1 MDRSTS
7 KHRRCEYNY
16 YVRSLA
22 ESFSFH
28 PAHVAVD
35 HMTELTPKYTISVV
49 AQMVGLHEQSLRMYE
64 RKGLIQPQ
72 RSDGNIRLFS
82 DADVERVRSI
92 KRLVDDLGVNL
103 AGAEVIL
110 HMREQMDLMRQE
122 LEQLQRLGRQLLKE
136 DS

>member
-1 MDRSTS
+1 MIDRMS
-7 KHRRCEYNY
+7 KR
-16 YVRSLA
+16 
-22 ESFSFH
+22 
-28 PAHVAVD
+28 
-35 HMTELTPKYTISVV
+35 TPKYTISVV

-82 DADVERVRSI
+82 DADVERVRCI

-122 LEQLQRLGRQLLKE
+122 LEQLQRLGRQLLNEEKG
-136 DS
+136 S

>member
-1 MDRSTS
+1 
-7 KHRRCEYNY
+7 
-16 YVRSLA
+16 
-22 ESFSFH
+22 
-28 PAHVAVD
+28 
-35 HMTELTPKYTISVV
+35 MTELTPKYTISVV

-122 LEQLQRLGRQLLKE
+122 LEQLQRLGRQLLRE
-136 DS
+136 ES

>member
-1 MDRSTS
+1 
-7 KHRRCEYNY
+7 
-16 YVRSLA
+16 
-22 ESFSFH
+22 
-28 PAHVAVD
+28 
-35 HMTELTPKYTISVV
+35 
-49 AQMVGLHEQSLRMYE
+49 MYE
-64 RKGLIQPQ
+64 RKGLIQPR

-122 LEQLQRLGRQLLKE
+122 LEQLHRLGRQLLKE

>member
-1 MDRSTS
+1 MS
-7 KHRRCEYNY
+7 
-16 YVRSLA
+16 
-22 ESFSFH
+22 
-28 PAHVAVD
+28 
-35 HMTELTPKYTISVV
+35 ELTPKYTISVV

-82 DADVERVRSI
+82 DADVERVRCI

-122 LEQLQRLGRQLLKE
+122 LEQMQRLGRQVLNE
-136 DS
+136 EQGP

>member
-1 MDRSTS
+1 MS
-7 KHRRCEYNY
+7 
-16 YVRSLA
+16 
-22 ESFSFH
+22 
-28 PAHVAVD
+28 
-35 HMTELTPKYTISVV
+35 ELTPKYTIRVV

-64 RKGLIQPQ
+64 RKGLIRPQ

-82 DADVERVRSI
+82 DADVARVRCI

-122 LEQLQRLGRQLLKE
+122 LEQLHRLGRQLMRE
-136 DS
+136 D

>member
-1 MDRSTS
+1 D
-7 KHRRCEYNY
+7 
-16 YVRSLA
+16 YVRLVT

-28 PAHVAVD
+28 PAHVTVD
-35 HMTELTPKYTISVV
+35 HMTELTPKYTIRVV